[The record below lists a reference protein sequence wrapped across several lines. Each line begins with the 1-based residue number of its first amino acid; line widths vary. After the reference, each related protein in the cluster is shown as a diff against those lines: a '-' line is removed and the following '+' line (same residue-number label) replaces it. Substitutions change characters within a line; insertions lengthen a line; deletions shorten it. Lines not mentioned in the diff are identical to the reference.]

1 MTQNLWPNT
10 PSGGS
15 VKIDVFGACG
25 EYKSGKT
32 LLGLS
37 IAPGKHSDGPFAGQA
52 RTLILDFEKSA
63 GAYGGTGA
71 ERIDVHNELIA
82 KFPNGYSASNV
93 YLWFLEKI
101 KSIQPGQYDVI
112 IVDTISDLE
121 TGMVEYL
128 KENIQ
133 KEVGITPGQFNS
145 SQGLFWGKVKD
156 KWKLV
161 LLQLSTKC
169 QTFFF
174 TAHLRS
180 RYEGNAPAKSA
191 DIRKAKEAKGKD
203 TLLELASLYL
213 WLDRRPDK
221 ETGKYPKVPRAWVQK
236 DRMADTFINNEGEVV
251 ITPLLPPVI
260 EQATIKQIR
269 DYISKGFN
277 YDGNSKLLK
286 TDVEAMTEEEKLCLE
301 REIAEQKAIAAQAEL
316 AREELAQANNKRR
329 NDIIN
334 QFSDRTTVPESV
346 PASVLNPV
354 PEPVPITT
362 ETPEPVKPVSILP
375 ASVPVQRKVEE
386 KKPVLSQPAVVATAP
401 PDSTAVPGSILSAE
415 RSNPGPV
422 HDPEVDP
429 DEKLPD
435 FREELEK
442 SVRFNLGLRLKVSQ
456 ECTAC
461 EKAGIGSLTDIEA
474 QKIYYKIVKGISLD
488 SVPF

>member
-1 MTQNLWPNT
+1 MTQNLWPNA
-10 PSGGS
+10 PSGAL

-37 IAPGKHSDGPFAGQA
+37 IAPGKHANGPFAGQA

-63 GAYGGTGA
+63 GTYGGTGA

-82 KFPNGYSASNV
+82 RFPNGYSSSNV

-101 KSIQPGQYDVI
+101 KSIQLGQYDVI
-112 IVDTISDLE
+112 MVDTISDLE
-121 TGMVEYL
+121 TGMVDYL

-180 RYEGNAPAKSA
+180 RYEGSAPAKSA

-236 DRMADTFINNEGEVV
+236 DRLADTSINDDGDIV

-260 EQATIKQIR
+260 EQANVKQIR

-286 TDVEAMTEEEKLCLE
+286 TDVETMTEEEKLCLE
-301 REIAEQKAIAAQAEL
+301 REIAQQKAIAAQAEL
-316 AREELAQANNKRR
+316 AREELMHANNQRR
-329 NDIIN
+329 DGIIN
-334 QFSDRTTVPESV
+334 QFSSSPEV
-346 PASVLNPV
+346 PAV
-354 PEPVPITT
+354 PDTIDSPAPLKPI
-362 ETPEPVKPVSILP
+362 SALP
-375 ASVPVQRKVEE
+375 LSVPVQRNTEE
-386 KKPVLSQPAVVATAP
+386 TQLVAPRQAALPVTTLSAGLQTPESRRQEGASPVPVPAV
-401 PDSTAVPGSILSAE
+401 GSA
-415 RSNPGPV
+415 GADPV
-422 HDPEVDP
+422 HDSEVTA
-429 DEKLPD
+429 DEKLTD
-435 FREELEK
+435 YRSELEK
-442 SVRFNLGLRLKVSQ
+442 SVRFNLGFRLKVSQ
-456 ECTAC
+456 AC
-461 EKAGIGSLTDIEA
+461 AAYKKEGIGSLTDLEA
-474 QKIYYKIVKGISLD
+474 EKIYHKIIKGIDLD